1 MSAAAQI
8 NQGLDFLRTRDTIDN
23 EETSYQQLTQCI
35 VGIMN
40 MYWTEKN
47 NNINIGSEVAIFY
60 APFFCNGIWK
70 YLLNILYHSYYFV
83 IYISYFLCRRRKP
96 EMNG

>member
-1 MSAAAQI
+1 MSAAVHV
-8 NQGLDFLRTRDTIDN
+8 NRGLDFLRTRDTIDN

-60 APFFCNGIWK
+60 APFLQRNLEIFVKYFVLFVLFCN
-70 YLLNILYHSYYFV
+70 LYFIFFV
-83 IYISYFLCRRRKP
+83 
-96 EMNG
+96 